1 MVLFNFLFKVF
12 WNVLGFLLIFVF
24 ILNDMLVKM
33 WNYCCGLWG
42 YNCKMC
48 GGFGKILKI
57 VIFLCC
63 VIGILLFVYVLYVEI
78 YVENDKNYRVSCDI
92 SVMISC
98 LKVFKLR

>member
-1 MVLFNFLFKVF
+1 MECIGFFINFCFYFEWYVGKDVK
-12 WNVLGFLLIFVF
+12 LL
-24 ILNDMLVKM
+24 
-33 WNYCCGLWG
+33 LWIVG